1 MFVMNHAHG
10 RCRGELTPTRGPA
23 HPFQIISQEL
33 IDGRAAVHYAIA
45 TDKRVIQDTVALGY
59 AILDFLENEHV
70 RVAIP
75 E

>member
-23 HPFQIISQEL
+23 HPFQI